1 MWRFYFLHQMD
12 LPAYTDANRL
22 NYAACENVSAQIT
35 PDEYDLIRTFTT
47 SNLYSDA
54 QTVRDMSAESGKAED
69 YIWRVIKR
77 VFRQTAIMRGLW
89 DAERMKLTIPEQ
101 GKQNQNEC
109 AITEQEKQNQNE
121 HTMPDAGKQNQ
132 PERSIPENEKKNVTE
147 QGKQNTHPASVIF
160 HALNDN
166 NLFKPD
172 T

>member
-1 MWRFYFLHQMD
+1 MWRFYFMHQMD
-12 LPAYTDANRL
+12 LSAYTDAARQ
-22 NYAACENVSAQIT
+22 NYTACENVSTQIT

-54 QTVRDMSAESGKAED
+54 QTVRDMSAETGKAED

-89 DAERMKLTIPEQ
+89 DAERMKLTIPEN
-101 GKQNQNEC
+101 G
-109 AITEQEKQNQNE
+109 KQNQNE
-121 HTMPDAGKQNQ
+121 HTMPDMGKQ
-132 PERSIPENEKKNVTE
+132 NVTE

-160 HALNDN
+160 HTMNDN
-166 NLFKPD
+166 TLFNPNTESK

>member
-1 MWRFYFLHQMD
+1 MWRFFFLHQMD
-12 LPAYTDANRL
+12 LSAYTDANRL

-54 QTVRDMSAESGKAED
+54 QTVRDMSAETGKAED

-89 DAERMKLTIPEQ
+89 DAERMKLTIPEH
-101 GKQNQNEC
+101 GKQNQ
-109 AITEQEKQNQNE
+109 TELNA
-121 HTMPDAGKQNQ
+121 PDLNGKQNVA
-132 PERSIPENEKKNVTE
+132 EHEK
-147 QGKQNTHPASVIF
+147 QSTHPASVIF
-160 HALNDN
+160 HAMNDN

>member
-1 MWRFYFLHQMD
+1 MD

-22 NYAACENVSAQIT
+22 NYSACENVSAQIT

-54 QTVRDMSAESGKAED
+54 QTVRDMSAETGKAED

-101 GKQNQNEC
+101 GTKDQSERNV
-109 AITEQEKQNQNE
+109 
-121 HTMPDAGKQNQ
+121 PDMNGKQN
-132 PERSIPENEKKNVTE
+132 RT
-147 QGKQNTHPASVIF
+147 
-160 HALNDN
+160 
-166 NLFKPD
+166 
-172 T
+172 